1 MKTRIILSTA
11 AAALLAISG
20 CGGGGSGDNDN
31 SSGTEAGRVADGYIS
46 GAYVCHDTDGD
57 MDCLDETYAVTT
69 AAGGFILPG
78 YDPAQTLLVQIPA
91 GAVDNGPFADG
102 STTPRP
108 VMTAMWFYLPGGVNS
123 VFASPYSTLIYQLM
137 QDHPGWSIQDAETYL
152 KNLLGLNHIP
162 GSLFE
167 DYLSGPGANSELQRL
182 AETLFS
188 ILEGSMANADPAD
201 SPQQQMHSAIEAAM
215 QPHDP
220 CLPDQIVYVGRCAY
234 DKDHDGYPAP
244 EDCNDFLTDVSPAA
258 VEIPGDGID
267 NDCDGLIDNNTTT
280 ADTDGNETNMT
291 QPASCEIPGDG
302 TDNDGDGLVDEADGC
317 ISTGVAC
324 TSDADC
330 AAGACMDDGSGALS
344 CMVPQTGG
352 IDPDSCG
359 GGYCGTGETCLNGS
373 CVIVSGGGSSSQ
385 SPYGGTGQTGTGTDY
400 SSVSSMGS
408 FNSDSSSSIAP
419 VGSGTQTGTGI
430 GTQSSSSSL
439 DPGGYDPADT
449 SGGSS
454 SSIAP
459 VGTGTQTG
467 TGIGT
472 QSSSSSLDPGG
483 YGTTDPAS
491 SAAASSSGIA
501 SSVAQ
506 QQR

>member
-11 AAALLAISG
+11 AAVLLTVAG
-20 CGGGGSGDNDN
+20 CGGDGSSN
-31 SSGTEAGRVADGYIS
+31 SGNKAETGKVGDGYIS

-69 AAGGFILPG
+69 ASGGFILPG
-78 YDPAQTLLVQIPA
+78 YDPAQTLLVQIPV

-102 STTPRP
+102 STAPRP
-108 VMTAMWFYLPGGVNS
+108 VTTAMWFYLPGGTNS

-137 QDHPGWSIQDAETYL
+137 QDHPSWSLQDAETYL

-162 GSLFE
+162 GSLFD
-167 DYLSGPGANSELQRL
+167 DYLSGSGANSELQGL

-244 EDCNDFLTDVSPAA
+244 EDCNDFLGNVSPDAT
-258 VEIPGDGID
+258 EIIGDGID
-267 NDCDGLIDNNTTT
+267 NDCDGLIDNNATNTV
-280 ADTDGNETNMT
+280 DTNETN
-291 QPASCEIPGDG
+291 ASPSGYTCEIPGDG
-302 TDNDGDGLVDEADGC
+302 LDNDADGLVDEADGC

-324 TSDADC
+324 TTDADC
-330 AAGACMDDGSGALS
+330 AAGACLDDGSGTLS

-352 IDPDSCG
+352 GIDPNSCG
-359 GGYCGTGETCLNGS
+359 GGYCGTDETCINGS

-385 SPYGGTGQTGTGTDY
+385 SPYSGTSQTGTGIGY
-400 SSVSSMGS
+400 SSVSSLGGFDS
-408 FNSDSSSSIAP
+408 NSSSSSIAP
-419 VGSGTQTGTGI
+419 I
-430 GTQSSSSSL
+430 
-439 DPGGYDPADT
+439 
-449 SGGSS
+449 
-454 SSIAP
+454 
-459 VGTGTQTG
+459 GTGTQTG

-483 YGTTDPAS
+483 YGTPNPAS
-491 SAAASSSGIA
+491 SAASSSSSTA

-506 QQR
+506 HQR